1 MLLNNVL
8 LLFQDKVEVS
18 RDLLKRTNSLRE
30 SVTSLSKKMN
40 SPPLSG
46 ADFTDFY
53 SQEPALKV

>member
-8 LLFQDKVEVS
+8 LLFQDKVEV
-18 RDLLKRTNSLRE
+18 RDLLKRANSLRE

>member
-1 MLLNNVL
+1 MYSYF
-8 LLFQDKVEVS
+8 FQDKVDVS
-18 RDLLKRTNSLRE
+18 RDLLKRANSLRE
-30 SVTSLSKKMN
+30 SITLLSKKMH